1 MNGWAERL
9 GEVEERYRELE
20 RRLGDAELLARPQEM
35 ARVAR
40 EHARLGE
47 IVALARE
54 CRALERDWEAAREM
68 LDSSSLGVE
77 ERRWVEEEAERI
89 GALLVEKRREIERR
103 LAGEEA
109 EPGSLILE
117 IRAGTG
123 GEEAALFAA
132 DLLRMYLRYAER
144 KGWQAEILDAHPTEL
159 GGYREA
165 IVSLSGEGCFR
176 RLRYEGGVH
185 RVQRI
190 PLTESG
196 GRIHTS
202 TATVAVLPEPDE
214 VEVELRPE
222 ELRVETFRAG
232 GHGGQHVNKTESA
245 VRITHLPTGLSA
257 SCQDERSQHKN
268 REKALKILR
277 ARIYE
282 HLRRRREEELGT
294 ERREQVGT
302 GERAEKIRTYNFPQ
316 SRVTD
321 HRAGITVYRLEDILD
336 GDLDEFLD
344 AVGERVM
351 AGAGR

>member
-1 MNGWAERL
+1 M
-9 GEVEERYRELE
+9 EERYRELE
-20 RRLGDAELLARPQEM
+20 RRLGDPEIFSHPQEM
-35 ARVAR
+35 ARLAR

-47 IVALARE
+47 FVALARE
-54 CRALERDWEAAREM
+54 CRALEKDLEAAREI
-68 LDSSSLGVE
+68 LASSLGAE
-77 ERRWVEEEAERI
+77 ERRWVEEEAERLE
-89 GALLVEKRREIERR
+89 ALLEEKRRELERR
-103 LAGEEA
+103 WREEGP

-159 GGYREA
+159 GGYKEA

-190 PLTESG
+190 PVTESG

-245 VRITHLPTGLSA
+245 VRITHIPTGLSA

-282 HLRRRREEELGT
+282 HLRRQREEEIGM

-316 SRVTD
+316 NRVTD
-321 HRAGITVYRLEDILD
+321 HRAGITVYRLEEILE

-344 AVGERVM
+344 AVGERVL
-351 AGAGR
+351 AGASG

>member
-1 MNGWAERL
+1 MSGKTDRL
-9 GEVEERYRELE
+9 GEMEERYRELE
-20 RRLGDAELLARPQEM
+20 RRLGDPEIFSHPQEM
-35 ARVAR
+35 ARLAR

-47 IVALARE
+47 FVALARE
-54 CRALERDWEAAREM
+54 CRALEKDLEAAREI
-68 LDSSSLGVE
+68 LASSLGAE
-77 ERRWVEEEAERI
+77 ERRWVEEEAERLE
-89 GALLVEKRREIERR
+89 ALLEEKRRELERR
-103 LAGEEA
+103 WREEGP

-159 GGYREA
+159 GGYKEA

-190 PLTESG
+190 PVTESG

-245 VRITHLPTGLSA
+245 VRITHIPTGLSA

-282 HLRRRREEELGT
+282 HLRRQREEEIGM

-316 SRVTD
+316 NRVTD
-321 HRAGITVYRLEDILD
+321 HRAGITVYRLEEILE

-344 AVGERVM
+344 AVGERVL
-351 AGAGR
+351 AGASG

>member
-1 MNGWAERL
+1 MNGWREKLKRI
-9 GEVEERYRELE
+9 EERYRELE
-20 RRLGDAELLARPQEM
+20 GKLGEVELISRPQEM

-47 IVALARE
+47 IVSLARE
-54 CRALERDWEAAREM
+54 CAALERDLEAAREM
-68 LDSSSLGVE
+68 LASSAGTE

-89 GALLVEKRREIERR
+89 RALWEEKRGELERK
-103 LAGEEA
+103 LAEGEP
-109 EPGSLILE
+109 EPGSVILE

-144 KGWQAEILDAHPTEL
+144 KGWEVEILDTHPTEL
-159 GGYREA
+159 GGYKEA
-165 IVSLSGEGCFR
+165 IVSLQGEGCFR

-190 PLTESG
+190 PVTEAG

-282 HLRRRREEELGT
+282 HLRRQKEEEVSL

-316 SRVTD
+316 NRVTD
-321 HRAGITVYRLEDILD
+321 HRAGITIYRLEDILD

-344 AVGERVM
+344 AVGERVL
-351 AGAGR
+351 AGAGG

>member
-1 MNGWAERL
+1 MRDPKL
-9 GEVEERYRELE
+9 EEIEGRYRELE
-20 RRLGDAELLARPQEM
+20 RRLGDPELFSQPQEM

-40 EHARLGE
+40 EHARVGDIL
-47 IVALARE
+47 ALARE
-54 CRALERDWEAAREM
+54 CQALERDLEAARGM
-68 LDSSSLGVE
+68 LASPSLGTE

-89 GALLVEKRREIERR
+89 EALWEEKRRELRRR
-103 LAGEEA
+103 LSEGGP
-109 EPGSLILE
+109 EPGSVILE

-144 KGWQAEILDAHPTEL
+144 KGWRAEILDTHPTEL
-159 GGYREA
+159 GGYKEA

-190 PLTESG
+190 PVTESG

-214 VEVELRPE
+214 VEVDLRPE

-277 ARIYE
+277 ARVYE
-282 HLRRRREEELGT
+282 HLRRQREEEIGM

-316 SRVTD
+316 NRVTD
-321 HRAGITVYRLEDILD
+321 HRAGITLYRLEDILE
-336 GDLDEFLD
+336 GDLDELLD
-344 AVGERVM
+344 AVGERVL
-351 AGAGR
+351 AGAGG